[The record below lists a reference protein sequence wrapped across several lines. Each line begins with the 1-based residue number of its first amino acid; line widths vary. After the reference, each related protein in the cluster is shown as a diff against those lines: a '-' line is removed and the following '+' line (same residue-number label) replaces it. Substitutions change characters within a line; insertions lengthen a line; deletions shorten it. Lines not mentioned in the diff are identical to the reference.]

1 MTFRMQMAG
10 DLRSIGFVGYVTYM
24 ESINDG
30 YDQEGYEP
38 LNGLYSHN
46 Y

>member
-1 MTFRMQMAG
+1 MIFRMQMAG
-10 DLRSIGFVGYVTYM
+10 DLRSIGFVGYFTYM

-30 YDQEGYEP
+30 CESEGYKP
-38 LNGLYSHN
+38 LSGLYSRN